1 MSFSGFSCPRC
12 CHQPLGA
19 FYLVPDAR
27 TTPSNVSLQCEFIY
41 EPYVFPCKQRMELR
55 LGYILLCQTANRRTL
70 RVQDRPA
77 AFAPTIEVQY
87 LQSRPTL
94 CDSHSRR
101 SLQEIRAVY
110 FPVLV
115 HDLPISCAQIRS
127 MRAVAF
133 FRHHASTSVRCSATL

>member
-1 MSFSGFSCPRC
+1 MPSSGFSYPRC

-19 FYLVPDAR
+19 FYLVADVGTA
-27 TTPSNVSLQCEFIY
+27 PSNVSLPCEFIY
-41 EPYVFPCKQRMELR
+41 EPCMFPCKQRMELR